1 MVGLRFGENP
11 RQVATLADLRV
22 RGKGKK
28 RRAAVGCSGLVTRQR
43 SIIRRQRWICHGR
56 GTCMCHRTKFARG
69 DGVQPT
75 RCSCRSMPRPMR
87 ARNTRRCPHDA
98 HKDLAALEI
107 VCTPRCC
114 DCLLKGEAQSHPQS
128 YAGGSAGFGP
138 SAGPPDLRLTVP
150 GAGGY
155 QPASHYSSSDLSAAS
170 SAGRGNSWDFGTY
183 ISASPATGLPGSA
196 QATHYQFGIGAG
208 QPQQQRISTI
218 SAHSAQSVNEGRF
231 LPLYDQDEA
240 SQQTSSA

>member
-1 MVGLRFGENP
+1 MAKP
-11 RQVATLADLRV
+11 REQVATLADLRV

-28 RRAAVGCSGLVTRQR
+28 RRAAVGWLGLVTRQR
-43 SIIRRQRWICHGR
+43 SIIRRQRCICHGR

-128 YAGGSAGFGP
+128 GEPGTPLCARCLLTGFILIVQWEET
-138 SAGPPDLRLTVP
+138 AFIHRLRRVC
-150 GAGGY
+150 GY
-155 QPASHYSSSDLSAAS
+155 
-170 SAGRGNSWDFGTY
+170 RGNALLLWLS
-183 ISASPATGLPGSA
+183 GSDA
-196 QATHYQFGIGAG
+196 ELVVCRLCGS
-208 QPQQQRISTI
+208 R
-218 SAHSAQSVNEGRF
+218 QSSRW
-231 LPLYDQDEA
+231 
-240 SQQTSSA
+240 